1 VNVVQPTVTLLNSIE
16 RDLAASLRDRGFV
29 VTENDLA
36 VAVASHVAGTKGPDV
51 FVVDTRAFTSLPRDV
66 ASLRRHF
73 PQSGV
78 VILAKA
84 LDPNAML
91 DAMRMGVSEWVSE
104 PLSVDQLETAVR
116 RMVRPVVG
124 TVAGRAFAVVGGK
137 GGVGCTTVA
146 VNLATAL
153 HRATEQPTL
162 FVDLHTAQGDAS
174 VFLGV
179 EPRFSVLDALENIHR
194 LDQSYMKG
202 LVTGTKAGPD
212 LLASANRPQIGPIDA
227 LRVRA
232 LIDFVTTMY
241 PWVILD
247 CPRTDGGLIEAL
259 DTTAAVMVV
268 ANQELATLRSASR
281 LATTLRQRAGA
292 HRVRIAINRY
302 DTESEIG
309 RKDVERVMGG
319 PIAYTFPSDYRT
331 SVTALNKGE
340 PLVLQNHTRLAA
352 SFEDVARDLAG
363 LGPAARETAKSGGF
377 FARLGGR
384 R

>member
-1 VNVVQPTVTLLNSIE
+1 VQPSVTLLGSIE

-29 VTENDLA
+29 VTENDIT
-36 VAVASHVAGTKGPDV
+36 VVTASHSSAAKGPDV
-51 FVVDTRAFTSLPRDV
+51 FVVDIRSLPALPRDV
-66 ASLRRHF
+66 GGLRRLY

-78 VILAKA
+78 VIVAKA

-104 PLSVDQLETAVR
+104 PVVLDDLETAIR
-116 RMVRPVVG
+116 RVARPVLG
-124 TVAGRAFAVVGGK
+124 TVAGRAFAILGGK

-146 VNLATAL
+146 VNLATAIR
-153 HRATEQPTL
+153 RATSEPTL
-162 FVDLHTAQGDAS
+162 LVDLHTAHGDAS

-194 LDQSYMKG
+194 LDQTYMKG
-202 LVTGTKAGPD
+202 LVTTTKSGLD
-212 LLASANRPQIGPIDA
+212 LLASASRPQIAPVDA

-232 LIDFVTTMY
+232 LIEFLTTTY

-247 CPRTDGGLIEAL
+247 CPRTDAALMEAL
-259 DTTAAVMVV
+259 DTTSSVLVV

-281 LATTLRQRAGA
+281 LAATLRQRAGT
-292 HRVRIAINRY
+292 HRVRLAINRY
-302 DTESEIG
+302 DSEAEIG

-319 PIAYTFPSDYRT
+319 PVAYTFPSDYRA
-331 SVTALNKGE
+331 SLAALNKGE
-340 PLVLQNHTRLAA
+340 PLIMQNHTRLAA
-352 SFEDVARDLAG
+352 ALEDVARDLAG
-363 LGPAARETAKSGGF
+363 LSPTTRDSSRGGGF